1 MNFSDVF
8 IRRPVATTLIMV
20 AILLF
25 GVVAYRSLPIS
36 DLPNVDFPTIRV
48 DAGLPGASP
57 ETMAASVATPLER
70 QFSTIAG
77 LDSMTSSSALGSTS
91 ITLQFNLTRNLDA
104 AAQDVQAAIAAAG
117 RQLPPNMPT
126 PPTYRKVNPADSP
139 ILYLSLTSTTL
150 PLSTLDEFGQT
161 MMAQRISTV
170 PGVAQVQVY
179 GSQKYAVRIQLD
191 PKELAARGIGID
203 EVAQAVR
210 NGNVN
215 LPTGTL
221 YGKHQSFT
229 VEADGQL
236 TRAEAYGPLIVTYR
250 NGAPVRIRDIG
261 RSIDSVESDK
271 TAAWNVTAQG
281 SARTITLAIQK
292 QPGTN
297 TVQIVDHIRE
307 LFPSFQKQLPAAASL
322 RVRFD
327 RSIAIRESVNDVRF
341 TLLLTL
347 ALVVMVI
354 FLFLRNLSATVI
366 PSLALPLS
374 IVGTFAVMYLLGF
387 SLDNLSLMALTLSVG
402 FVVDDAIVM
411 LENIVRHMEKGE
423 SPMEAAFRGSKEIG
437 FTILSMTISLAA
449 VFIPVL
455 FMGGIV
461 GRLFHEFAVTIGV
474 AILISGFVSISL
486 TPMLCSRFL
495 KPESHG
501 EKGAFY
507 RWTERGFDAMVGL
520 YARTL
525 GPALTHPRL
534 VLATSAVILVLT
546 GWLFVKMPKG
556 FLPSEDIGQVF
567 GFTEGAQGISFPAM
581 SEKQARIAEIM
592 AKNPNVEA
600 VMSNVGGRDNSN
612 QGIVFATLKPRDQR
626 HQGPDEIIQELRP
639 QFAKIL
645 GIRVF
650 LQNPPPIRIGGSLSK
665 SQYQFTLQ
673 GPDTKELYDWA
684 PKLEEKL
691 RGLQGL
697 QDVTS
702 DLQLKNPQV
711 RVGIDRDRAA
721 TLGVTPARIEDA
733 LYTAY
738 GSRQVSTIYAPNN
751 QYQVIMEVAPEHQL
765 DPSALSSLYVRSE
778 SGSMVPLSGLATFT
792 QDVGPL
798 SVAHLGQLPAVT
810 ISFNLRPG
818 LSLGEAVTQV
828 EKIAREMLP
837 PTIATS
843 FQGTAQAFQDS
854 TRGLGILLLV
864 AILVIYMVLGILY
877 ESFIH
882 PLTILTALPFAGFGA
897 LVTLLVFGMELSIY
911 AFVGIILLVGLVKK
925 NGIMM
930 VDFAIEAQ
938 RTEGMSAQKAIYEAC
953 LVRFRP
959 IMMTTMA
966 ALMGT
971 LPIALGAGAGAESRR
986 PLGLAV
992 VGGLLFSQTLTLY
1005 VTPVFYVYMDRLQQ
1019 RLNRRRGPK
1028 RGEPAV
1034 ASQPPATEEASSGS
1048 RRQPLSACATS
1059 ESPLSVRRLRR

>member
-1 MNFSDVF
+1 MNFSDLF
-8 IRRPVATTLIMV
+8 IRRPVATTLIMLG
-20 AILLF
+20 ILLF

-77 LDSMTSSSALGSTS
+77 LDSMTSSSSLGSTS
-91 ITLQFNLTRNLDA
+91 ITLQFNLSRDLDA

-117 RQLPPNMPT
+117 RQLPPNMPS
-126 PPTYRKVNPADSP
+126 PPTYWKVNPAESP
-139 ILYLSLTSTTL
+139 ILYLSLTSNTL
-150 PLSTLDEFGQT
+150 ELAALDEFGQT

-170 PGVAQVQVY
+170 QGVAQVMVY

-191 PKELAARGIGID
+191 PSELAARNIGID

-210 NGNVN
+210 SGNVN

-221 YGKHQSFT
+221 YGRHQSFT

-236 TRAEAYGPLIVTYR
+236 TRAEAYGPLIVAYR

-261 RSIDSVESDK
+261 RAIDSVENDK
-271 TAAWNVTAQG
+271 QAAWNVTARG
-281 SARTITLAIQK
+281 ATRTITLAIQK

-297 TVQIVDHIRE
+297 TVQIVDRIRA
-307 LFPSFQKQLPAAASL
+307 LMPSFQKQLPAAATL

-327 RSIAIRESVNDVRF
+327 RSVAIRESVNDVRF
-341 TLLLTL
+341 TLVLTL
-347 ALVVMVI
+347 GLVVMVI

-387 SLDNLSLMALTLSVG
+387 SLNNLSLMALTLSVG

-423 SPMEAAFRGSKEIG
+423 KPLQAAFRGSKEIG
-437 FTILSMTISLAA
+437 FTIISMTISLAA

-474 AILISGFVSISL
+474 AILISGFVSLSL

-495 KPESHG
+495 KPEGARKHG
-501 EKGAFY
+501 LVY

-525 GPALTHPRL
+525 GPALSHPRL
-534 VLATSAVILVLT
+534 VLGASALVLAAT
-546 GWLFVKMPKG
+546 AWLFVAMPKG
-556 FLPSEDIGQVF
+556 FLPSEDIGQIF
-567 GFTEGAQGISFPAM
+567 GFTEGAQGISFPSM
-581 SEKQARIAEIM
+581 SEKQAKIAEIL
-592 AKNPNVEA
+592 AKNPSVEA
-600 VMSNVGGRDNSN
+600 VMSRVGGRDNSN
-612 QGIVFATLKPRDQR
+612 QGIVFATLKPRHDR
-626 HQGPDEIIQELRP
+626 RQGPDEIIQELRP
-639 QFAKIL
+639 EFEKIP

-650 LQNPPPIRIGGSLSK
+650 LQNPPPIRIGGNLSK

-673 GPDTKELYDWA
+673 GADTDELYRMA
-684 PKLEEKL
+684 PELEEKIRQL
-691 RGLQGL
+691 PGF

-702 DLQLKNPQV
+702 DLQLKQPQV

-721 TLGVTPARIEDA
+721 ALGVTPARIEDA

-738 GSRQVSTIYAPNN
+738 GSRQISTIYAPNN
-751 QYQVIMEVAPEHQL
+751 QYQVIMEVAPERQQ
-765 DPSALSSLYVRSE
+765 DPAALSALYVRSE
-778 SGSMVPLSGLATFT
+778 SGALVPLAGLASFS

-810 ISFNLRPG
+810 LSFNLRPG
-818 LSLGEAVTQV
+818 VSLSEAVAQV
-828 EKIAREMLP
+828 ERLARETLP
-837 PTIATS
+837 ATIATS

-854 TRGLGILLLV
+854 TRGLGILLIV

-897 LVTLLVFGMELSIY
+897 LVTLLAFGMEISIY

-938 RTEGMSAQKAIYEAC
+938 RSEGVSAQKAIYEAC

-1005 VTPVFYVYMDRLQQ
+1005 VTPVFYIYMDRLQQ
-1019 RLNRRRGPK
+1019 RLGRGRGP
-1028 RGEPAV
+1028 RREEPV
-1034 ASQPPATEEASSGS
+1034 APEPQIEHEEPVPATA
-1048 RRQPLSACATS
+1048 AF
-1059 ESPLSVRRLRR
+1059 RLRDV

>member
-8 IRRPVATTLIMV
+8 IRRPVATTLIMLS
-20 AILLF
+20 ILLF

-36 DLPNVDFPTIRV
+36 DLPNVDFPTVRV

-77 LDSMTSSSALGSTS
+77 VDSMTSSSALGSTS
-91 ITLQFNLTRNLDA
+91 ITLQFNLSRDLDA

-117 RQLPPNMPT
+117 RQLPPSMPS

-139 ILYLSLTSTTL
+139 ILYLSLASNTL
-150 PLSTLDEFGQT
+150 PLATLDEFGQT

-191 PKELAARGIGID
+191 PRELAARNIGID
-203 EVAQAVR
+203 DVAQAVR

-221 YGKHQSFT
+221 YGRHQSFT

-236 TRAEAYGPLIVTYR
+236 TRAEAYGPLIVAYR
-250 NGAPVRIRDIG
+250 NGAPVRLRDLG
-261 RSIDSVESDK
+261 RAIDSVESDK
-271 TAAWNVTAQG
+271 QAAWNVTAQG
-281 SARTITLAIQK
+281 AARTITLAIQK

-297 TVQIVDHIRE
+297 TVQIVDRIRE
-307 LFPSFQKQLPAAASL
+307 LFPSFQKQLPAAATL

-327 RSIAIRESVNDVRF
+327 RSIAIRESVDDVRF

-347 ALVVMVI
+347 GLVVMVI

-387 SLDNLSLMALTLSVG
+387 SLNNLTLMALTLSVG

-423 SPMEAAFRGSKEIG
+423 KPLEAAFRGSKEIG

-495 KPESHG
+495 KPESEG
-501 EKGAFY
+501 KKGALY

-534 VLATSAVILVLT
+534 VLAISAVVLVLT

-556 FLPSEDIGQVF
+556 FLPSEDIGQIF

-581 SEKQARIAEIM
+581 AEKQARIAEIL

-612 QGIVFATLKPRDQR
+612 QGIVFATLKPRHER
-626 HQGPDEIIQELRP
+626 SQGPDEIIQELRP
-639 QFAKIL
+639 KFAEIL

-673 GPDTKELYDWA
+673 GADTEELYRMA
-684 PKLEEKL
+684 PELEEKIRKL
-691 RGLQGL
+691 PGF

-711 RVGIDRDRAA
+711 KVGIDRDRAA
-721 TLGVTPARIEDA
+721 ALGVTPARIEDA

-765 DPSALSSLYVRSE
+765 DPAALSSLYVRSE
-778 SGSMVPLSGLATFT
+778 SGALVPLSGLASFT

-810 ISFNLRPG
+810 LSFNLRPG
-818 LSLGEAVTQV
+818 ISLSEAVTQV
-828 EKIAREMLP
+828 ERLARETLP
-837 PTIATS
+837 ATISTS

-864 AILVIYMVLGILY
+864 AILVIYLVLGILY

-897 LVTLLVFGMELSIY
+897 LVTLLAFGVEISIY
-911 AFVGIILLVGLVKK
+911 AFVGIILLIGLVKK

-938 RTEGMSAQKAIYEAC
+938 RTEGVSAQKAIYEAC

-1019 RLNRRRGPK
+1019 RLGRGRGPK
-1028 RGEPAV
+1028 RGETIAPAPEIERDEPV
-1034 ASQPPATEEASSGS
+1034 PASAAF
-1048 RRQPLSACATS
+1048 
-1059 ESPLSVRRLRR
+1059 RLRDV